1 LAVVLKEFQQGL
13 SPEHEEQL
21 KSIAATH
28 EHMPDVTDVL
38 QLADEVSK
46 KTSGRKSRVLADRVQ
61 EFLISVQQF
70 CDMVDACT
78 GLNQTAGLVWSCIK
92 LVILVSRMYRN
103 PSYYLPIP
111 NA

>member
-21 KSIAATH
+21 KSIAAAH
-28 EHMPDVTDVL
+28 EHTPDATDVL
-38 QLADEVSK
+38 RLTDEVNK
-46 KTSGRKSRVLADRVQ
+46 KTSDRKSRVLADRLQV
-61 EFLISVQQF
+61 FLNSVQQF
-70 CDMVDACT
+70 CNMVDACT

-92 LVILVSRMYRN
+92 LAILVNRMYRN
-103 PSYYLPIP
+103 PSYYLLIP